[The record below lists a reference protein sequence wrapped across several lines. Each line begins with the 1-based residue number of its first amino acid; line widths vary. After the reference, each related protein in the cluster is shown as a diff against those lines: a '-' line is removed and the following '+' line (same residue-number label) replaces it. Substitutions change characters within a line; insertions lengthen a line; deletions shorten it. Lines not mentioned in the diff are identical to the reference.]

1 MRHQGSISSHSKTS
15 GALGPDVSAFI
26 GRIFVLD
33 PPPEHQLDLVDIP
46 IFTQGEDTPLG
57 LLMQVDEED
66 LSEYSKQRL
75 RAVTSSQEEISVSV
89 LRENS
94 HIDPLQQINAARTI
108 RQQAAEL
115 HRFLAWN
122 GIPDYEQLR
131 KTCEIIFDQFIQR
144 PSNGV
149 FSGAQLAFRLNEMR
163 RAGTIQDFIST
174 ILQRDNRIESADEAV
189 EAAFLFERNWA
200 SFAFP
205 RYLAALERIQR
216 EIFTRVGMRCGDN
229 SFYGAQ
235 VENLFLPVEIPA
247 LEEYGIPIQVS
258 VKLQR
263 RLVLGEGLDR
273 AIDSLKQLAGLEN
286 VLSDFERQLVEDARS
301 EL

>member
-1 MRHQGSISSHSKTS
+1 MSSYTRVDLRHQGSISSHSKTS

-122 GIPDYEQLR
+122 GIPGYEQLR

-189 EAAFLFERNWA
+189 EAAFLFQ
-200 SFAFP
+200 
-205 RYLAALERIQR
+205 RI
-216 EIFTRVGMRCGDN
+216 
-229 SFYGAQ
+229 
-235 VENLFLPVEIPA
+235 LPVEIPA

>member
-1 MRHQGSISSHSKTS
+1 
-15 GALGPDVSAFI
+15 
-26 GRIFVLD
+26 
-33 PPPEHQLDLVDIP
+33 
-46 IFTQGEDTPLG
+46 
-57 LLMQVDEED
+57 
-66 LSEYSKQRL
+66 
-75 RAVTSSQEEISVSV
+75 
-89 LRENS
+89 
-94 HIDPLQQINAARTI
+94 
-108 RQQAAEL
+108 
-115 HRFLAWN
+115 
-122 GIPDYEQLR
+122 
-131 KTCEIIFDQFIQR
+131 
-144 PSNGV
+144 
-149 FSGAQLAFRLNEMR
+149 MR

>member
-1 MRHQGSISSHSKTS
+1 MQRMSSYTRVDLRHQGSISSHSKTS

-131 KTCEIIFDQFIQR
+131 KTMRDYLRSVHSTPQQWGILWGAASFPAERNAQGRYDPRLYFNDPAAGQPHRIRGRGGRGCLPLSKEFCQR
-144 PSNGV
+144 KSRPWRSM
-149 FSGAQLAFRLNEMR
+149 AFR
-163 RAGTIQDFIST
+163 
-174 ILQRDNRIESADEAV
+174 
-189 EAAFLFERNWA
+189 
-200 SFAFP
+200 
-205 RYLAALERIQR
+205 Y
-216 EIFTRVGMRCGDN
+216 
-229 SFYGAQ
+229 
-235 VENLFLPVEIPA
+235 
-247 LEEYGIPIQVS
+247 
-258 VKLQR
+258 K
-263 RLVLGEGLDR
+263 
-273 AIDSLKQLAGLEN
+273 
-286 VLSDFERQLVEDARS
+286 
-301 EL
+301 